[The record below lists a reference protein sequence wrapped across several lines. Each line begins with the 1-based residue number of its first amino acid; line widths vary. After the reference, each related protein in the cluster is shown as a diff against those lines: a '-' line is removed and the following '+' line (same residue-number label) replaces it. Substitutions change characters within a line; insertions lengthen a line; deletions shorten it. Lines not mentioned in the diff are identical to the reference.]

1 MSRPF
6 PLVARTKHVLLALAA
21 AFALLLAVALAPSG
35 SPAVWAS
42 DSTCSPP
49 HPHATGD
56 FFEETIT
63 TLDGLERE
71 YILTV
76 PSGYDEG
83 AATPL
88 LFNFH
93 GFTST
98 AVAQFVYSQ
107 LSTTA
112 EAEGFIL
119 VTPQVTL
126 NNDDIPFWNTG
137 AGMPDDV
144 SFTDQLLTSL
154 QSDLCID
161 PARVFSTGLSNGGF
175 LSSRLGC
182 DLSARI
188 AAIAP
193 VGGTAFYGS
202 CDTRA
207 VPVIA
212 FHGTADNV
220 VSLGPIENTAVPGWA
235 THNNCGAPVTQDPVP
250 PTSGVR
256 LTTYDTC
263 DDGATVELHVI
274 FDVDTVTPGDQG
286 GGHTWPGSTFVLPP
300 DFKLLLGQTTLEISA
315 NDLMWDFFMAHPLP
329 DPPKP
334 VDGPSPVGGIALDSE
349 LRALP
354 LQTTAGS
361 GNSPWAIAASVAVVC
376 FVAVGGAAWYAR
388 RRQAARI

>member
-1 MSRPF
+1 MSLFLLFARP
-6 PLVARTKHVLLALAA
+6 KHVLLALAA
-21 AFALLLAVALAPSG
+21 AFALLLVVTLAPSG
-35 SPAVWAS
+35 SPTVWAS
-42 DSTCSPP
+42 DSTCAPP
-49 HPHATGD
+49 LPHATGD
-56 FFEETIT
+56 FFDEPIT

-76 PSGYDEG
+76 PSSYDAG
-83 AATPL
+83 TATPL

-98 AVAQFVYSQ
+98 ALAQYVYSELFQ
-107 LSTTA
+107 TA

-119 VTPQVTL
+119 VTPQGTL
-126 NNDDIPFWNTG
+126 NNDGVPFWNTG
-137 AGMPDDV
+137 AGAPDDV
-144 SFTDQLLTSL
+144 SFVDQLLTSL
-154 QSDLCID
+154 QSQLCID
-161 PARVFSTGLSNGGF
+161 PTRVFSTGLSNGGF

-182 DLSARI
+182 DLSDRI

-202 CDTRA
+202 CDARA

-220 VSLGPIENTAVPGWA
+220 VPLGPIENTAVPGWA
-235 THNNCGAPVTQDPVP
+235 AHNNCGAPVTQDPVP

-256 LTTYDTC
+256 LTRYDGC
-263 DDGATVELHVI
+263 DDGATVELYVI

-315 NDLMWDFFMAHPLP
+315 NDLMWDFLMAHPLP
-329 DPPKP
+329 DAPKP
-334 VDGPSPVGGIALDSE
+334 IDGPLAVGGIALESD
-349 LRALP
+349 LRPLALE
-354 LQTTAGS
+354 TNASSGS
-361 GNSPWAIAASVAVVC
+361 APWAISAGAAAVV
-376 FVAVGGAAWYAR
+376 VAAGSTVLYAR
-388 RRQAARI
+388 RR

>member
-1 MSRPF
+1 MSR
-6 PLVARTKHVLLALAA
+6 LCSSVALPKQVLLAVAA
-21 AFALLLAVALAPSG
+21 AFTLLLAVTFVPSG
-35 SPAVWAS
+35 SPEAWAS
-42 DSTCSPP
+42 DSTCAPP

-83 AATPL
+83 TATPL

-98 AVAQFVYSQ
+98 ALEQVVYSE
-107 LSTTA
+107 LSQTA
-112 EAEGFIL
+112 ESEGFIL
-119 VTPQVTL
+119 VTPQGTL

-137 AGMPDDV
+137 AGVPDDV
-144 SFTDQLLTSL
+144 SFVDQLLTSL
-154 QSDLCID
+154 QAQLCID

-182 DLSARI
+182 DLSDRI

-193 VGGTAFYGS
+193 VAGTAFYAS
-202 CDTRA
+202 CDARP

-212 FHGTADNV
+212 FHGTADNI
-220 VSLGPIENTAVPGWA
+220 VSLGPIEATAVPGWA
-235 THNNCGAPVTQDPVP
+235 THNNCGGAVQQNPVP
-250 PTSGVR
+250 PTTGVR
-256 LTTYDTC
+256 LTRYDGC
-263 DDGATVELHVI
+263 DDDAQVELYVI
-274 FDVDTVTPGDQG
+274 FDVDTVTLGDQG

-300 DFKLLLGQTTLEISA
+300 DFKALLGQTTLEISA

-329 DPPKP
+329 DAPKP
-334 VDGPSPVGGIALDSE
+334 VDGPPAVGGIALGPGIGGLALDTADSPEGYGRE
-349 LRALP
+349 L
-354 LQTTAGS
+354 AGV
-361 GNSPWAIAASVAVVC
+361 IAAILAGTL
-376 FVAVGGAAWYAR
+376 ALGRAAWFVQR
-388 RRQAARI
+388 RLIE